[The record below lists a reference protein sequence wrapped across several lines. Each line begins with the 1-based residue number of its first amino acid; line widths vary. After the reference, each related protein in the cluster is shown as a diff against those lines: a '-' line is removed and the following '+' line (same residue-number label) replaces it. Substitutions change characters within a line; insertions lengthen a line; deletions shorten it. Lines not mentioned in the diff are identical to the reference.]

1 MILQQGAPGEQVADL
16 DQEGRLGGRVGGDL
30 FGLADA
36 GHDHVDRLDHEEEH
50 GGGDQHEVDDVVDE
64 LAVEKMAVVGREG
77 LVLEVDAADRPDDRR
92 DQVVDERLD
101 HGAEGDAHDD
111 RHGQL
116 DEVPPHEEIA
126 ELLEHGVSFPCS
138 CRLRAHPTPHAAGV
152 PAERFTRAHV
162 DCLRDF
168 STKEMTM
175 ATIAATDYSMPI
187 GGEWVESDGGRF
199 DVTNPATG
207 EVVGTAVNA
216 TADDVTRAIDVAE
229 QALGLWKALA
239 AIERGRILRRAADRI
254 LAEADHIAGVMT
266 DEQGKPLAEARGEVV
281 YAASFLEWF
290 AGEAERVYGM
300 TLPPMN
306 PQKRVLV
313 LRQPVGVTAAIT
325 PWNFPAAMMTRKLG
339 PALAAGC
346 TMIVKPASAT
356 PLTALEVVRCMEE
369 AGVPAGVVNVITS
382 RRTGDVASTLFGDP
396 RVRKI
401 SFTGS
406 TEVGKDLIR
415 ASADQVKRLSLELG
429 GHAPFIVFEDAD
441 ITEAVDDAMASKY
454 RNAGQTCVCANRI
467 YVQRSI
473 HAEFVKELARRAA
486 AMKVGNGREEG
497 VLIGPLID
505 DRGVAKAEEHVK
517 DALAKGAELVVGG
530 HRLTEGAFGSG
541 SFYEPTVLD
550 NVTED

>member
-1 MILQQGAPGEQVADL
+1 
-16 DQEGRLGGRVGGDL
+16 
-30 FGLADA
+30 
-36 GHDHVDRLDHEEEH
+36 
-50 GGGDQHEVDDVVDE
+50 
-64 LAVEKMAVVGREG
+64 
-77 LVLEVDAADRPDDRR
+77 
-92 DQVVDERLD
+92 
-101 HGAEGDAHDD
+101 
-111 RHGQL
+111 
-116 DEVPPHEEIA
+116 
-126 ELLEHGVSFPCS
+126 
-138 CRLRAHPTPHAAGV
+138 
-152 PAERFTRAHV
+152 
-162 DCLRDF
+162 
-168 STKEMTM
+168 M
-175 ATIAATDYSMPI
+175 ATIAATDYRMPI
-187 GGEWVESDGGRF
+187 GGEWGESDGGRF

-216 TADDVTRAIDVAE
+216 TADDVTRAIDAAE
-229 QALGLWKALA
+229 QALGPWKALA

-254 LAEADHIAGVMT
+254 MAEADLIAGVMT

-382 RRTGDVASTLFGDP
+382 RRTGEVAATLFGDP

-406 TEVGKDLIR
+406 TEVGKELIR

-429 GHAPFIVFEDAD
+429 GHAPFVVFEDAD
-441 ITEAVDDAMASKY
+441 IQEAVDDAMASKY

-467 YVQRSI
+467 YVQRGI
-473 HAEFVKELARRAA
+473 HGEFVKELARRAA

-497 VLIGPLID
+497 VVIGPLID
-505 DRGVAKAEEHVK
+505 DRGVAKADEHVK
-517 DALAKGAELVVGG
+517 DAIAKGAELLVGG
-530 HRLTEGAFGSG
+530 HPLTEGAYAAG

-550 NVTED
+550 NVTEDMLIYREETFGPVAGVTVFDTEDEAIRMANDTIYGLAAYFHTKDYARMLRVAERLEYGIVGANDGIISSAAAPFGGIKESGYGREGGPQGIDEYLDVKYVSIGHVGSL

>member
-1 MILQQGAPGEQVADL
+1 
-16 DQEGRLGGRVGGDL
+16 
-30 FGLADA
+30 
-36 GHDHVDRLDHEEEH
+36 
-50 GGGDQHEVDDVVDE
+50 
-64 LAVEKMAVVGREG
+64 
-77 LVLEVDAADRPDDRR
+77 
-92 DQVVDERLD
+92 
-101 HGAEGDAHDD
+101 
-111 RHGQL
+111 
-116 DEVPPHEEIA
+116 
-126 ELLEHGVSFPCS
+126 
-138 CRLRAHPTPHAAGV
+138 
-152 PAERFTRAHV
+152 
-162 DCLRDF
+162 
-168 STKEMTM
+168 M
-175 ATIAATDYSMPI
+175 ATIAATDYQMPI
-187 GGEWVESDGGRF
+187 GGEWGESDGGRF
-199 DVTNPATG
+199 EVSNPATG
-207 EVVGTAVNA
+207 AVVGTAVNA
-216 TADDVTRAIDVAE
+216 TADDVRRAIDAAAE
-229 QALGLWKALA
+229 ALGPWKALA
-239 AIERGRILRRAADRI
+239 AIERARILRRASDRI

-290 AGEAERVYGM
+290 AGEAERTYGM

-382 RRTGDVASTLFGDP
+382 RRTADVANTLFSDA

-406 TEVGKDLIR
+406 TEVGKELIR

-429 GHAPFIVFEDAD
+429 GHAPFVIFEDAD
-441 ITEAVDDAMASKY
+441 IKAAVADTMASKY

-473 HAEFVKELARRAA
+473 HAEFVKELARQAGE
-486 AMKVGNGREEG
+486 MKVGNGRDEG
-497 VLIGPLID
+497 VVIGPLID
-505 DRGVAKAEEHVK
+505 ARGVAKADEHVK
-517 DALAKGAELVVGG
+517 DAVAKGADLLVGG
-530 HRLTEGAFGSG
+530 EPLTDGAFAAG
-541 SFYEPTVLD
+541 SFYAPTVLD
-550 NVTED
+550 NVTEDMLIYREETFGPVAGVTVFDTEDEAIRMANDTVYGLAAYFHTRDYARLLRVAERLEYGIVGANDGIISSAAAPFGGIKESGFGREGGPQGIDEYLDVKYVSIGGVGSL

>member
-1 MILQQGAPGEQVADL
+1 
-16 DQEGRLGGRVGGDL
+16 
-30 FGLADA
+30 
-36 GHDHVDRLDHEEEH
+36 
-50 GGGDQHEVDDVVDE
+50 
-64 LAVEKMAVVGREG
+64 
-77 LVLEVDAADRPDDRR
+77 
-92 DQVVDERLD
+92 
-101 HGAEGDAHDD
+101 
-111 RHGQL
+111 
-116 DEVPPHEEIA
+116 
-126 ELLEHGVSFPCS
+126 
-138 CRLRAHPTPHAAGV
+138 
-152 PAERFTRAHV
+152 
-162 DCLRDF
+162 
-168 STKEMTM
+168 M
-175 ATIAATDYSMPI
+175 ATIAKSEYQMPI

-216 TADDVTRAIDVAE
+216 TADDVRRAIDAAVA
-229 QALGLWKALA
+229 ALGPWKALA
-239 AIERGRILRRAADRI
+239 AIERARILRKASDRI
-254 LAEADHIAGVMT
+254 LAEADLIAGVMT

-290 AGEAERVYGM
+290 AGEAERTYGM

-306 PQKRVLV
+306 PNKRVLV

-369 AGVPAGVVNVITS
+369 AGVPAGVVNVVTS
-382 RRTGDVASTLFGDP
+382 RRTADVANTLFSDP

-406 TEVGKDLIR
+406 TEVGKELIR

-429 GHAPFIVFEDAD
+429 GHAPFVIFEDAD
-441 ITEAVDDAMASKY
+441 IKAAVADTMASKY

-473 HAEFVKELARRAA
+473 HAEFVKELARQAG
-486 AMKVGNGREEG
+486 AMKVGNGRDEG
-497 VLIGPLID
+497 VTIGPLID
-505 DRGVAKAEEHVK
+505 ARGVAKADEHVK
-517 DALAKGAELVVGG
+517 DALAKGADLVVGG
-530 HRLTEGAFGSG
+530 EALTDGAYAAG
-541 SFYEPTVLD
+541 SFYAPTVLD
-550 NVTED
+550 NVTEDMLIYREETFGPVAGVTVFDSEDEAVRMANDTVYGLAAYFHTRDYARLLRVAERLEYGIVGANDGIISSAAAPFGGIKESGYGREGGPQGIDEYLDVKYVSIGGVGSL

>member
-1 MILQQGAPGEQVADL
+1 
-16 DQEGRLGGRVGGDL
+16 
-30 FGLADA
+30 
-36 GHDHVDRLDHEEEH
+36 
-50 GGGDQHEVDDVVDE
+50 
-64 LAVEKMAVVGREG
+64 
-77 LVLEVDAADRPDDRR
+77 
-92 DQVVDERLD
+92 
-101 HGAEGDAHDD
+101 
-111 RHGQL
+111 
-116 DEVPPHEEIA
+116 
-126 ELLEHGVSFPCS
+126 
-138 CRLRAHPTPHAAGV
+138 
-152 PAERFTRAHV
+152 
-162 DCLRDF
+162 
-168 STKEMTM
+168 M
-175 ATIAATDYSMPI
+175 ATMAATDYQMPI
-187 GGEWVESDGGRF
+187 GGEWGESEGGRF

-216 TADDVTRAIDVAE
+216 TADDVTRAIDAAE
-229 QALGLWKALA
+229 QALGPWKALA
-239 AIERGRILRRAADRI
+239 AIERGRILRRASDRI

-382 RRTGDVASTLFGDP
+382 RRTGDIAATLFGDP

-406 TEVGKDLIR
+406 TEVGKELIR

-429 GHAPFIVFEDAD
+429 GHAPFVVFEDAD
-441 ITEAVDDAMASKY
+441 IQEAVDDAMAPSTATPA
-454 RNAGQTCVCANRI
+454 RPASAPTASTCSAASTASSS
-467 YVQRSI
+467 RSSP
-473 HAEFVKELARRAA
+473 AA
-486 AMKVGNGREEG
+486 PPR
-497 VLIGPLID
+497 
-505 DRGVAKAEEHVK
+505 
-517 DALAKGAELVVGG
+517 
-530 HRLTEGAFGSG
+530 
-541 SFYEPTVLD
+541 
-550 NVTED
+550 

>member
-1 MILQQGAPGEQVADL
+1 
-16 DQEGRLGGRVGGDL
+16 
-30 FGLADA
+30 
-36 GHDHVDRLDHEEEH
+36 
-50 GGGDQHEVDDVVDE
+50 
-64 LAVEKMAVVGREG
+64 
-77 LVLEVDAADRPDDRR
+77 
-92 DQVVDERLD
+92 
-101 HGAEGDAHDD
+101 
-111 RHGQL
+111 
-116 DEVPPHEEIA
+116 
-126 ELLEHGVSFPCS
+126 
-138 CRLRAHPTPHAAGV
+138 
-152 PAERFTRAHV
+152 
-162 DCLRDF
+162 
-168 STKEMTM
+168 M
-175 ATIAATDYSMPI
+175 ATIAANDYRMPI
-187 GGEWVESDGGRF
+187 GGEWGESDGGRF

-216 TADDVTRAIDVAE
+216 TADDVTRAIDAAE
-229 QALGLWKALA
+229 QALGPWQALA
-239 AIERGRILRRAADRI
+239 AIERGRILRRASDRI

-382 RRTGDVASTLFGDP
+382 RRTGDVAGTLFGDP

-406 TEVGKDLIR
+406 TEVGKELIR

-429 GHAPFIVFEDAD
+429 GHAPFVVFEDAD
-441 ITEAVDDAMASKY
+441 IEQAVDDAMASKY

-467 YVQRSI
+467 YVQRGI

-486 AMKVGNGREEG
+486 AMKVGPGREEG

-505 DRGVAKAEEHVK
+505 DRGVAKAEEHVN
-517 DALAKGAELVVGG
+517 DAVAKGAELVVGG
-530 HRLTEGAFGSG
+530 HRLTDGAF
-541 SFYEPTVLD
+541 
-550 NVTED
+550 TEDMLIYREETFGPVAGVTVFDTEDDAIRMANDTIYGLAAYFHTKDYARMLRVAERLEYGIVGANDGIISSAAAPFGGIKESGFGREGGPQGIDEYLDVKYVSVGHVGI

>member
-1 MILQQGAPGEQVADL
+1 
-16 DQEGRLGGRVGGDL
+16 
-30 FGLADA
+30 
-36 GHDHVDRLDHEEEH
+36 
-50 GGGDQHEVDDVVDE
+50 
-64 LAVEKMAVVGREG
+64 
-77 LVLEVDAADRPDDRR
+77 
-92 DQVVDERLD
+92 
-101 HGAEGDAHDD
+101 
-111 RHGQL
+111 
-116 DEVPPHEEIA
+116 
-126 ELLEHGVSFPCS
+126 
-138 CRLRAHPTPHAAGV
+138 
-152 PAERFTRAHV
+152 
-162 DCLRDF
+162 
-168 STKEMTM
+168 M
-175 ATIAATDYSMPI
+175 ATIAANDYSMPI

-216 TADDVTRAIDVAE
+216 TADDVTRAIDAAE
-229 QALGLWKALA
+229 QAFGPWKALA
-239 AIERGRILRRAADRI
+239 AIERGRILRRASDRI

-382 RRTGDVASTLFGDP
+382 RRTGDIAATLFGDP

-406 TEVGKDLIR
+406 TEVGKELIR

-429 GHAPFIVFEDAD
+429 GHAPFVVFEDAD
-441 ITEAVDDAMASKY
+441 IQEAVDDAMASKY

-473 HAEFVKELARRAA
+473 HGEFVKELARRAA

-497 VLIGPLID
+497 VVIGPLID
-505 DRGVAKAEEHVK
+505 DRGVAKAEEHVN
-517 DALAKGAELVVGG
+517 DAVAKGAELVVGG
-530 HRLTEGAFGSG
+530 HRLTDGAFGAG

-550 NVTED
+550 NVTEDMLIYREETFGPVAGVTVFDTEDDAIRMANDTIYGLAAYFHTKDYARLLRVAERLEYGIVGANDGIISSAAAPFGGIKESGYGREGGPQGIDEYLDVKYVSIGHVGSL

>member
-1 MILQQGAPGEQVADL
+1 
-16 DQEGRLGGRVGGDL
+16 
-30 FGLADA
+30 
-36 GHDHVDRLDHEEEH
+36 
-50 GGGDQHEVDDVVDE
+50 
-64 LAVEKMAVVGREG
+64 
-77 LVLEVDAADRPDDRR
+77 
-92 DQVVDERLD
+92 
-101 HGAEGDAHDD
+101 
-111 RHGQL
+111 
-116 DEVPPHEEIA
+116 
-126 ELLEHGVSFPCS
+126 
-138 CRLRAHPTPHAAGV
+138 
-152 PAERFTRAHV
+152 
-162 DCLRDF
+162 
-168 STKEMTM
+168 MTM
-175 ATIAATDYSMPI
+175 ATIAKSDYQMPI
-187 GGEWVESDGGRF
+187 GGEWVESEGGRF

-207 EVVGTAVNA
+207 EVVGSAVNA
-216 TADDVTRAIDVAE
+216 AVDDVKRAIDAAAE
-229 QALGLWKALA
+229 ALGPWKALA
-239 AIERGRILRRAADRI
+239 AIERARILRRASARI
-254 LAEADHIAGVMT
+254 LAEADLIAGVMT

-290 AGEAERVYGM
+290 AGEAERTYGM

-306 PQKRVLV
+306 PNKRVLV

-382 RRTGDVASTLFGDP
+382 RRTADVANALFSDA

-429 GHAPFIVFEDAD
+429 GHAPFIIFEDAD
-441 ITEAVDDAMASKY
+441 IKAAVADTMASKY

-473 HAEFVKELARRAA
+473 HAEFVKELARQAGE
-486 AMKVGNGREEG
+486 MKVGNGRDDG
-497 VLIGPLID
+497 VTVGPLID
-505 DRGVAKAEEHVK
+505 ARGVAKADEHVK
-517 DALAKGAELVVGG
+517 DALAQGG
-530 HRLTEGAFGSG
+530 
-541 SFYEPTVLD
+541 
-550 NVTED
+550 

>member
-1 MILQQGAPGEQVADL
+1 
-16 DQEGRLGGRVGGDL
+16 
-30 FGLADA
+30 
-36 GHDHVDRLDHEEEH
+36 
-50 GGGDQHEVDDVVDE
+50 
-64 LAVEKMAVVGREG
+64 
-77 LVLEVDAADRPDDRR
+77 
-92 DQVVDERLD
+92 
-101 HGAEGDAHDD
+101 
-111 RHGQL
+111 
-116 DEVPPHEEIA
+116 
-126 ELLEHGVSFPCS
+126 
-138 CRLRAHPTPHAAGV
+138 
-152 PAERFTRAHV
+152 
-162 DCLRDF
+162 
-168 STKEMTM
+168 MTM
-175 ATIAATDYSMPI
+175 ATIAKSDYQMPI
-187 GGEWVESDGGRF
+187 GGEWVESEGGRF

-207 EVVGTAVNA
+207 EVVGSAVNA
-216 TADDVTRAIDVAE
+216 TVDDVKRAIDAAAE
-229 QALGLWKALA
+229 ALGPWKALA
-239 AIERGRILRRAADRI
+239 AIERARILRRASDRI

-290 AGEAERVYGM
+290 AGEAERTYGM

-306 PQKRVLV
+306 PNKRVLV

-382 RRTGDVASTLFGDP
+382 RRTADVANALFSDA

-429 GHAPFIVFEDAD
+429 GHAPFIIFEDAD
-441 ITEAVDDAMASKY
+441 IKAAVADTMASKY

-473 HAEFVKELARRAA
+473 HAEFVKELARQAG
-486 AMKVGNGREEG
+486 AMKVGNGRDDG
-497 VLIGPLID
+497 VTVGPLID
-505 DRGVAKAEEHVK
+505 ARGVAKADEHVK
-517 DALAKGAELVVGG
+517 DALAKGADLVVGG
-530 HRLTEGAFGSG
+530 EALTDGAFASG
-541 SFYEPTVLD
+541 SFYAPTVLD
-550 NVTED
+550 NVTEDMLIYREETFGPVAGVTVFDDEDEVVRMANDTVYGLAAYFHTRDYARLLRVAERLEYGIVGANDGIISSAAAPFGGIKESGYGREGGPQGIDEYLDVKYVSIGGVGSL